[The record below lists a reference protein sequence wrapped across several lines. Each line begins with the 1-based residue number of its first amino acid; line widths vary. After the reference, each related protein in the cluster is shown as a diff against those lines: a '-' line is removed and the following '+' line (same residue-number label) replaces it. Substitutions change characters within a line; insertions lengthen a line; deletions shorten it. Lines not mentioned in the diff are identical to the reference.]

1 MAENNCFHAW
11 HNQCQEKALG
21 TMRHKYVPSVD
32 RDWAA
37 ERGAARVSTGS
48 ESSTSG
54 TESEE
59 GGVEQQRRATAK
71 SRIMAA
77 QRAAALT
84 RTIATARRSEVQ

>member
-59 GGVEQQRRATAK
+59 GGVEQQRRGDGKVEDNSGAESSSLDADNRD
-71 SRIMAA
+71 SA
-77 QRAAALT
+77 
-84 RTIATARRSEVQ
+84 SF